1 MQSKKMNLIET
12 VVSVAIGYVVALLSQ
27 IVVFPLFD
35 IKVSLIDNLLIGL
48 LFTVISIIRG
58 YFVRRLFNWIDFNRT
73 INTRGNING

>member
-1 MQSKKMNLIET
+1 MQTKKMSLIET
-12 VVSVAIGYVVALLSQ
+12 IVSVAIGYVVALLSQ

-58 YFVRRLFNWIDFNRT
+58 YYIRRLFNWIDFNRT
-73 INTRGNING
+73 INTRGK